1 MDCVRVAMKDGG
13 CIKLAKY
20 LTSWDRRHTID
31 YICHRDGEIFLLD
44 GEIDKVTCEDY
55 LDAIRQAERSVSYD
69 NLKRHLK
76 DRTAQP
82 CFDFELEK
90 AVHIWLGDEYK
101 HRGVPVE

>member
-1 MDCVRVAMKDGG
+1 M
-13 CIKLAKY
+13 
-20 LTSWDRRHTID
+20 
-31 YICHRDGEIFLLD
+31 
-44 GEIDKVTCEDY
+44 
-55 LDAIRQAERSVSYD
+55 SYD